1 MASKSGHSTLP
12 LSASIGFALQG
23 LRLRL
28 GRMALVLAGVSTAV
42 AFMVTLLVLDQLYD
56 RVPAAMRGE
65 QSAGAAGA
73 FRWMW
78 IGVALLISTAGTFNA
93 ILMSVTERV
102 KEIGTLKCLGARDR
116 HVIQVFLFESVFLGA
131 VAGLVGGAVGVGVA
145 GVMFAAQ
152 AGARYLTVPAVVV
165 DDEAGGF
172 SVATGAWYRP
182 KLGYAFRSDQTNKV
196 VLSKTNKP
204 PKVASSGGGD
214 EAWKLL
220 DRLTDRKGRQLIRP
234 PTHPD
239 TATSAMLQI
248 LPAAPF
254 MVVEGSAGQAS
265 AAWRMSASVAGPYDV
280 EVFIPE
286 QAGLD
291 AAARYRLVYPGG
303 SREVS
308 LDQSDPQNRG
318 RWVALGQVDLDAGA
332 TLGVELHVEA
342 GATAAADRVRVDNA
356 FAAPL
361 VHVLPWVIYGA
372 GVSTLLSLLAAVVPV
387 WIAAKVEP
395 ASAMRYDV

>member
-1 MASKSGHSTLP
+1 MATKSGHSTLP

-65 QSAGAAGA
+65 QSAAAEGA

-131 VAGLVGGAVGVGVA
+131 VAGLVGGAAGVGVA

-152 AGARYLTVPAVVV
+152 AGARYLTMPAVVV

-196 VLSKTNKP
+196 VLSKTNKL
-204 PKVASSGGGD
+204 PKVASGGGGD

-239 TATSAMLQI
+239 AATSAMLQI
-248 LPAAPF
+248 LPAARF
-254 MVVEGSAGQAS
+254 MVVEGSAGRAS
-265 AAWRMSASVAGPYDV
+265 AAWRLSASVAGPYDV

-291 AAARYRLVYPGG
+291 AVARYRLVYPGG

-308 LDQSDPQNRG
+308 LDQSDSQNRG
-318 RWVALGQVDLDAGA
+318 GWVSLGRVELDAGTA
-332 TLGVELHVEA
+332 LGVEVHVDP
-342 GATAAADRVRVDNA
+342 GATAAADRVRIDNA

-361 VHVLPWVIYGA
+361 VYVLPWVFYGA
-372 GVSTLLSLLAAVVPV
+372 GVSTVLSLLAAVVPV

-395 ASAMRYDV
+395 ASAMRYEV

>member
-1 MASKSGHSTLP
+1 MAIRSGHSTLP

-56 RVPAAMRGE
+56 RVPTAMRGE

-116 HVIQVFLFESVFLGA
+116 HVIQIFLFESVALGA

-145 GVMFAAQ
+145 GAMFAAQ
-152 AGARYLTVPAVVV
+152 AGTRYLTVPAVVV

-172 SVATGAWYRP
+172 SVTTGAWYRP
-182 KLGYAFRSDQTNKV
+182 KLGYAFQSDQTKKV
-196 VLSKTNKP
+196 VLSKSKKP
-204 PKVASSGGGD
+204 PKVSDGGGA
-214 EAWKLL
+214 EAWALL

-239 TATSAMLQI
+239 AATSAMLQV

-254 MVVEGSAGQAS
+254 MLVEDSAGRAS
-265 AAWRMSASVAGPYDV
+265 AAWRLSASVAGPYDV
-280 EVFIPE
+280 EVFIPKQE
-286 QAGLD
+286 GLD
-291 AAARYRLVYPGG
+291 ANARYRLVYPGG

-308 LDQSDPQNRG
+308 VDQSDLQNRG
-318 RWVALGQVDLDAGA
+318 EWVALGQVDLDAGA
-332 TLGVELHVEA
+332 TLGVEMHVEP
-342 GATAAADRVRVDNA
+342 GVTAAADRVRVDNA

-361 VHVLPWVIYGA
+361 VHVLPWMLYGA
-372 GVSTLLSLLAAVVPV
+372 GVSTVLSLLAAVVPV